1 MRGLRDVMADSIGI
15 QRQGFKIIDLIFESS
30 FELLDFLDEMF
41 HYIIRSSAKVRVRVR
56 ANNVSTM

>member
-1 MRGLRDVMADSIGI
+1 MADSIGI